1 MHQGRTIIFQ
11 FPTFFPLFVFSFP
24 RRTERKKKRD
34 AFILAILVIFLLISF
49 RDSYSLRIDFIVRPR
64 IFRIMEFISKS
75 WRYDKS
81 QSLSFSLSLFLSL
94 SLSLS
99 VSFKRWKTRWRYTD
113 NAYKNKRETAQAIIS
128 FTYHSVC
135 EHGLKLASIL
145 HVISPISGEHKV
157 ND

>member
-81 QSLSFSLSLFLSL
+81 QSLSLSL
-94 SLSLS
+94 SFL
-99 VSFKRWKTRWRYTD
+99 RDEETRWRYTD